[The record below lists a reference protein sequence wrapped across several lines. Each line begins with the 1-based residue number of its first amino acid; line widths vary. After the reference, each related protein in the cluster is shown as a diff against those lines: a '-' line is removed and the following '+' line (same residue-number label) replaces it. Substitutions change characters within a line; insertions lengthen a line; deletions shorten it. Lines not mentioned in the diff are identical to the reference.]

1 MLEPDVDDG
10 GEGCVTCDVWDVLGA
25 GEEDGELLLRS
36 VLDLLYPLL
45 KLAVSPSDRRVFGT
59 CFVLMS
65 LC

>member
-1 MLEPDVDDG
+1 M
-10 GEGCVTCDVWDVLGA
+10 LGA